1 MKTHPGASASTPSKL
16 PTNGEEQ
23 NSSSAHLV
31 ARDERED
38 GQPLAQSSEKREDL
52 QDLPPMGG
60 VGVGVAANEEEERRA
75 DTTV

>member
-38 GQPLAQSSEKREDL
+38 GQPLAQSSEKREDR
-52 QDLPPMGG
+52 QDLPPMG
-60 VGVGVAANEEEERRA
+60 GVGVAANEEEERRA

>member
-23 NSSSAHLV
+23 NSSSANQV
-31 ARDERED
+31 VKDERED
-38 GQPLAQSSEKREDL
+38 GQPLAQSSVKQEDR
-52 QDLPPMGG
+52 QDLPPMG
-60 VGVGVAANEEEERRA
+60 GVGVAANEEEERRV